1 MAPPQSYLDP
11 SSIYFSRHVNHTHS
25 GRKWHEDFS
34 YAGRNVYA
42 YLLARYGHAIDMVS
56 IQLYESYSRAAY
68 AVYELGMQPSEY
80 LESYVEDLALRH
92 EKFWVH
98 FTQDPE
104 LGMKSQ
110 SVPLPLSKLVIGLAS
125 GWAKEGDKTLYVD
138 PLEVGDAYTRLTER
152 GRTLRGFMFW
162 TIDEEGSN
170 GVYMADALNQV
181 LHIR

>member
-11 SSIYFSRHVNHTHS
+11 SSIRFSRHVNHTHP
-25 GRKWHEDFS
+25 GRKWQDFS

-68 AVYELGMQPSEY
+68 AIYELGVLPAEY
-80 LESYVEDLALRH
+80 LESFVEDLTLRH
-92 EKFWVH
+92 EKFWVQ

-104 LGMKSQ
+104 LGMEAQ
-110 SVPLPLSKLVIGLAS
+110 SVELPLSKLVIGLAN
-125 GWAKEGDKTLYVD
+125 GWAKGEGDKTLYVD
-138 PLEVGDAYTRLTER
+138 PSDIADACTRLSER
-152 GRTLRGFMFW
+152 GRAVRGFMFW

-170 GVYMADALNQV
+170 GVYMADELNKV